1 MGQTVHLAGER
12 GLLADRAVILDA
24 PHTLS
29 RYTASSAKVA
39 LEGRYRRLLSTL
51 RDSVALT
58 GKGLPVPLPGDSA
71 GETLE
76 EVRTRCLALVKLT
89 RSLPVTSSL
98 PRVNERLNVLEE
110 TLQDVKRSGVISR
123 DRDARVGHKSRHKSF
138 FGYKTHV
145 AMTKNGIITGGGS
158 DHGREGGRSIPAI
171 AGGAESTKRRG
182 GGNRHRRHG
191 LLRSG

>member
-24 PHTLS
+24 THTLS

-58 GKGLPVPLPGDSA
+58 GEGLPVPLPGDSA

-76 EVRTRCLALVKLT
+76 EVRHPLSRPGEVDSLVAGNL
-89 RSLPVTSSL
+89 
-98 PRVNERLNVLEE
+98 
-110 TLQDVKRSGVISR
+110 
-123 DRDARVGHKSRHKSF
+123 F
-138 FGYKTHV
+138 V
-145 AMTKNGIITGGGS
+145 ATG
-158 DHGREGGRSIPAI
+158 
-171 AGGAESTKRRG
+171 
-182 GGNRHRRHG
+182 
-191 LLRSG
+191 